1 MEVGILN
8 SFIGPLAQSG
18 IPIFAVSSFDTDYV
32 LLKEEFVGAAL
43 SVLSQA
49 GHELVSEGNP

>member
-1 MEVGILN
+1 MEAGILS
-8 SFIGPLAQSG
+8 SFLGPLAQNG

-43 SVLSQA
+43 SILSQI
-49 GHELVSEGNP
+49 GHELV